1 MKMQLD
7 VQMDEDAI
15 ELWLIVLR
23 NSLRSTDPTAPDLFE
38 LLPAAVTLLATNL
51 DLLGQI
57 CQIMESYILLD
68 CPRVLQVDPICF
80 CLMIDARTEFVI

>member
-1 MKMQLD
+1 MLLNSIQLD

-23 NSLRSTDPTAPDLFE
+23 NSLRNMDPSVPDLFE
-38 LLPAAVTLLATNL
+38 LLPNAVGLLATNL
-51 DLLGQI
+51 DLLGHI

-68 CPRVLQVDPICF
+68 CPRVLQVSQHIC
-80 CLMIDARTEFVI
+80 LVHGLI